1 MTEPPFHPPHF
12 PVAPAWQRCLNAV
25 DVPPRAE
32 QRDLVHGALVRAR
45 WVWGHDGE
53 EWLDGRVVS
62 VWERRGYEDVVLV
75 HRLHRDPRGQTH
87 GEWLWARDVVI
98 CSRDPRAPERG

>member
-45 WVWGHDGE
+45 WVWERDGE

-75 HRLHRDPRGQTH
+75 HRLNRDPRGQTH
-87 GEWLWARDVVI
+87 GEWLWAHDIQRSD
-98 CSRDPRAPERG
+98 

>member
-12 PVAPAWQRCLNAV
+12 PVAPAWQRCLNAA

-32 QRDLVHGALVRAR
+32 QRDLSHGALVRAR
-45 WVWGHDGE
+45 WVWERDGE

-87 GEWLWARDVVI
+87 GEWLWAHDVQ
-98 CSRDPRAPERG
+98 RTG